1 MAYNKYVNDVRI
13 DGEVY
18 GIKDVDHRTN
28 NEAHLTNSEHAKL
41 TELIDNA
48 NTPYTK
54 AEQTKLSGIET
65 GANKYVLPSA
75 TQTVLGGIKIYNS
88 GDTLYINT

>member
-1 MAYNKYVNDVRI
+1 MAYDKYVNDVRI
-13 DGEVY
+13 DGVVY
-18 GIKDVDHRTN
+18 GITDVDHRTD

-41 TELIDNA
+41 TALIDSA

-54 AEQTKLSGIET
+54 TEQTKLNGIET
-65 GANKYVLPSA
+65 GANKYILPSA
-75 TQTVLGGIKIYNS
+75 TRTVLGGIKIYNS